1 VSDTIS
7 ALCATIRGRKEN
19 PKEGS
24 YTSHLF
30 AQGMVE
36 ISKKVGEEAVE
47 VVVASHAQSDE
58 RVIYES
64 ADLVYHLL
72 VLLTERGLTW
82 EQVEEEL
89 RSRFK

>member
-1 VSDTIS
+1 MSDTIS
-7 ALCATIRGRKEN
+7 ALNATIRERKEN

-30 AQGMVE
+30 SEGLIE

-47 VVVASHAQSDE
+47 VVVASHAQSDD

-64 ADLVYHLL
+64 ADLIYHLL

-89 RSRFK
+89 RNRFK